1 MADDSFVC
9 IPVPR
14 APEGVKVE
22 RVNNTH
28 MRVAWTPLT
37 PASARGHILYYT
49 VYYWPASDRQR
60 VRSRNTTGSSVTV
73 GGLVSGEDYVI
84 QVSAT
89 TGAGGGPNSSQVTL
103 FFPNS
108 GTLMDVFI
116 NCCNAYLL
124 ILSVVF
130 LQEDRHLLQVLQW
143 QELLWLLLL

>member
-28 MRVAWTPLT
+28 MRVIWTSLT

-60 VRSRNTTGSSVTV
+60 VISRNTTGSSVIV
-73 GGLVSGEDYVI
+73 GGLVSGEDYII

-89 TGAGGGPNSSQVTL
+89 TGAGSGPNSSQVTL
-103 FFPNS
+103 FSPYS
-108 GTLMDVFI
+108 GTYMD
-116 NCCNAYLL
+116 ALL
-124 ILSVVF
+124 INGCNF
-130 LQEDRHLLQVLQW
+130 ECFFA
-143 QELLWLLLL
+143 